1 MIVED
6 LNKHS
11 SRTSLMKTTTATA

>member
-11 SRTSLMKTTTATA
+11 SRTTLMKTTTATA